1 MFTSFERRVIILIGA
16 LLLLGGLL
24 RFTNFR
30 RRYSRNYSVV
40 SGNIARKINVNTASY
55 EGLIGIP
62 GVGPATSRRI
72 IQYRKTYGNFESLKD
87 LDKIKEET
95 VIFSGSAREAIKGF
109 PKNVN
114 ITALLSIAAKGA
126 DETKIKIITPITLT
140 PT

>member
-30 RRYSRNYSVV
+30 RRYSRDYNIV

-55 EGLIGIP
+55 EGLIRIS

-87 LDKIKEET
+87 LGKIK
-95 VIFSGSAREAIKGF
+95 GLGIK
-109 PKNVN
+109 KLN
-114 ITALLSIAAKGA
+114 IMK
-126 DETKIKIITPITLT
+126 KFITFK
-140 PT
+140 